1 VTEEQKDQIINRLK
15 KILAEKGF
23 KTNLTGKII
32 NDNEF
37 KLTDK
42 WTIGI
47 YIQGAG
53 DPAYL
58 TGKFNLELDKIT
70 LRMKAHSHFV
80 FPLVSVLLPLVV
92 SVATILNPS
101 DNRKEMMGAIFFSF
115 MITII
120 LNMTGNFFKNRLL
133 NKSIKGNNIKQG
145 KRAITSANR
154 QARQQWFSVGIFPL
168 RLLSA

>member
-1 VTEEQKDQIINRLK
+1 MSKLLNLILNRETCIFSVTEGKKDQIINRLK
-15 KILAEKGF
+15 KIIAEKGF
-23 KTNLTGKII
+23 KTNLTGKIK

-58 TGKFNLELDKIT
+58 TGKFNCELDIIT
-70 LRMKAHSHFV
+70 LKIKAHSHFI
-80 FPLVSVLLPLVV
+80 FPLVTILLPLVV
-92 SVATILNPS
+92 IVATILNPS

-115 MITII
+115 MILII

-133 NKSIKGNNIKQG
+133 KKVLKEMTLNKEN
-145 KRAITSANR
+145 
-154 QARQQWFSVGIFPL
+154 VL
-168 RLLSA
+168 